1 LLVSIDVIPPLDDDH
16 LVVAEDAHPHVGL
29 LLLGVGELVGVGGG
43 GEPKPVP
50 AVSAFGAVWM
60 RRKKDGWKWEF
71 YSNTRKCLLIFIHFP
86 LVLSF
91 FNVLTKNMCYHT
103 WIKTVSLDI

>member
-1 LLVSIDVIPPLDDDH
+1 MISVLWTDLTGLPTRHHTVFCPTFRISKAPPVLLICSIKTLCLLVSIDVIPPLDDDH

-50 AVSAFGAVWM
+50 AVSAFGAV
-60 RRKKDGWKWEF
+60 
-71 YSNTRKCLLIFIHFP
+71 
-86 LVLSF
+86 
-91 FNVLTKNMCYHT
+91 
-103 WIKTVSLDI
+103 